1 MRSLLSLF
9 FLCSVLP
16 FPVCMVSLINIVKF
30 RELCVGTL
38 VEAWLAWL
46 LCSITIHYAVSV
58 DVFLIDEISY
68 IACFFFCII
77 HLNAELVLI

>member
-1 MRSLLSLF
+1 MFGASLASD
-9 FLCSVLP
+9 
-16 FPVCMVSLINIVKF
+16 PVCMVSLINIVKF